1 MVSTRKSAE
10 CTALRAHTMPIA
22 PRTATGAR
30 TQNVIASPVPTLAAS
45 ARTELTTGT
54 LRSHGGT
61 RVGQGAD
68 VVVLLVLA
76 QPHVVRRLLHAG
88 QQRREQ
94 HLLGEDEVA
103 PAVPGQLVLVAHGQ
117 RAGRAGLDAQPA
129 EDAAGVVDL
138 VRGGVALAGRVP
150 GGLGVVAALDVDR
163 VRRAGPRAQLAADAL
178 LQPVRV
184 AVEDVPAVEPG
195 RGRSPYLRVLLGD
208 HLLEHVREGD
218 PEPSDRIQGT
228 HGCSSEEPTDTGS
241 RWASIRFRCGLGGT
255 RRSIGGTGKPPS
267 WGGTSPGFGPAL
279 RLGHSS
285 STPSATTAA
294 AAMMVNRC
302 RPVTD
307 EDCMTLMPASA
318 RIHTRLTGSSTF
330 QPNRM
335 NWSYRSRGKV
345 PRSHTNTNSRMST
358 FAVNHSSGHQP
369 ELAPCHTVVIGAGAR
384 QPPRNSVVHRPETVT
399 MLTYSARKNSANF
412 SDEYSVWNPPTSSD
426 SASGRSNG
434 ARLVSP
440 TADTK

>member
-103 PAVPGQLVLVAHGQ
+103 PAVRGQLVLVAHGQ
-117 RAGRAGLDAQPA
+117 RTGRAGLDAQPA
-129 EDAAGVVDL
+129 EDATGVVDL

-218 PEPSDRIQGT
+218 SEPLHGVQRT
-228 HGCSSEEPTDTGS
+228 HDCSSAEPTDTGS
-241 RWASIRFRCGLGGT
+241 RWASIRLSRGLGGT
-255 RRSIGGTGKPPS
+255 CRSIGGNRNPPS
-267 WGGTSPGFGPAL
+267 RGRRP
-279 RLGHSS
+279 
-285 STPSATTAA
+285 TPSTAA
-294 AAMMVNRC
+294 
-302 RPVTD
+302 P
-307 EDCMTLMPASA
+307 PPHPHHS
-318 RIHTRLTGSSTF
+318 TRHVDT
-330 QPNRM
+330 
-335 NWSYRSRGKV
+335 
-345 PRSHTNTNSRMST
+345 
-358 FAVNHSSGHQP
+358 
-369 ELAPCHTVVIGAGAR
+369 
-384 QPPRNSVVHRPETVT
+384 
-399 MLTYSARKNSANF
+399 
-412 SDEYSVWNPPTSSD
+412 PPT
-426 SASGRSNG
+426 
-434 ARLVSP
+434 P
-440 TADTK
+440 